1 MNEKISPTAYRVTE
15 AAQYLAVSERT
26 VWNLI
31 KQGDIA
37 CVRFGG
43 ITRILKD
50 DIDAFIQRC
59 RGNG

>member
-1 MNEKISPTAYRVTE
+1 MDNKIIPTAYRVTE
-15 AAQYLAVSERT
+15 AALYLACSERK
-26 VWNLI
+26 VWQLVKDGEI
-31 KQGDIA
+31 PV
-37 CVRFGG
+37 VRFGG